1 MTIRDIFSM
10 ADATKIKEYFCPVP
24 ILEMNDDRAYNI
36 CQGLQYYSIN
46 KITDLTTVEGEN
58 LTNEQALV
66 VWRHFEPPMADVYE
80 ALGIDSH
87 DEKAYEKIQSYLN
100 QKVKLR
106 KKEDIDAAAIRLIKQ
121 MHGMKHCRYDYI
133 DRIRQTTD
141 HQKLRGWLQEV
152 ENAIKTVIGDDP
164 LHFYTSYPSETDID
178 NVHDLL
184 GTRRLLLDRMFTY
197 SDEEVAAFEH
207 VNELLINLSKQMY
220 HRTADLYRSILRN
233 GVDTGFD
240 DDYEV
245 EGTLNTGVEYDK
257 EEGDYD
263 TVLHLTNDDY
273 YGSDF
278 SYMLYV
284 LTENGQASHSCLDN
298 IEECGVFHHT
308 DNTPDM
314 TDKELDCDWTFLND
328 GDSWIEWH
336 RHPKFDHICV
346 CHALHSLFDH
356 HEYSLADIIRINSFW
371 VEAKITCQRITDQ
384 KGRRFKEIREDE

>member
-1 MTIRDIFSM
+1 MTIREIFSKT
-10 ADATKIKEYFCPVP
+10 DIKTVSDFFCPVP
-24 ILEMNDDRAYNI
+24 IFEFYDERAHNI
-36 CQGLQYYSIN
+36 CRALKFYSENI
-46 KITDLTTVEGEN
+46 ITDATTDKGRKLTEK
-58 LTNEQALV
+58 QARV

-80 ALGIDSH
+80 ALGIDSD
-87 DEKAYEKIQSYLN
+87 DENAYEKIQRYLN
-100 QKVKLR
+100 QDITLKD
-106 KKEDIDAAAIRLIKQ
+106 KEDVNTAAIRLIEK
-121 MHGMKHCRYDYI
+121 MHGMKHCRYEYI

-152 ENAIKTVIGDDP
+152 ENVIKTIVGDDP
-164 LHFYTSYPSETDID
+164 LRFYTSYPSETNVD

-184 GTRRLLLDRMFTY
+184 STRRLLLDRMFTY

-207 VNELLINLSKQMY
+207 VNELLIKLSKQMY

-233 GVDTGFD
+233 GVDTEFD

-263 TVLHLTNDDY
+263 TVLHLANDDF

-284 LTENGQASHSCLDN
+284 LTENDQASHSCLDN
-298 IEECGVFHHT
+298 IEECSVFHHT
-308 DNTPDM
+308 DNTSDM

-356 HEYSLADIIRINSFW
+356 HEYSLADIIRINSYW
-371 VEAKITCQRITDQ
+371 VEAKIICQRITDL
-384 KGRRFKEIREDE
+384 KGRRFKEIRGDE